1 MRPPRLD
8 TSLELLVERL
18 DRLSAP
24 GVLATIVAT
33 AGSTYRKAGARMLI
47 ESDGRLTG
55 LLSGGCFEQDLA
67 EHARTTLAGGT
78 GRIVE
83 YDLRT
88 ADDMVYGIGAGCEG
102 AMRVL
107 LEPLVPGGALHG
119 GLSRSVAAMANGADC
134 ALAMVHGGDRAPLG
148 TRVFPTEPLDGPL
161 AEACRA
167 AISTGRSDH
176 FHEAGREVWIEYL
189 APPPRIL
196 ICGAGPD
203 VVPLLRLL
211 RLVGFCVTVADHRPA
226 YADPDRLVGATLSV
240 GPAATLAERLA
251 LSTFHA
257 AVVMSHHLA
266 SDETY
271 LSALAASP
279 IPHIGLLGPR
289 ARRERL
295 LTALA
300 DRQAGLRGRL
310 RGPLGVDIGALT
322 PEAIALATAAELHA
336 LVAGRPAG
344 LARTADQ
351 P

>member
-88 ADDMVYGIGAGCEG
+88 ADDVVYGIGAGCEG

-107 LEPLVPGGALHG
+107 LEPLIPGGALHT
-119 GLSRSVAAMANGADC
+119 GLARSVTALASGADG
-134 ALAMVHGGDRAPLG
+134 ALAMVHGGADAPFG
-148 TRVFPTEPLDGPL
+148 TRVFPSERLDEPL
-161 AEACRA
+161 AQACRT
-167 AISTGRSDH
+167 AIETGRSDH
-176 FHEAGREVWIEYL
+176 FNEADREVWIEYL

-203 VVPLLRLL
+203 VVPLLRVL
-211 RLVGFCVTVADHRPA
+211 RLVGFCVTIADHRPA
-226 YADPDRLVGATLSV
+226 YADPERLAGATLSV
-240 GPAATLAERLA
+240 GPAATLGDRLA
-251 LSTFHA
+251 LDRFHA
-257 AVVMSHHLA
+257 AVVMSHHLV
-266 SDETY
+266 SDEAY
-271 LSALAASP
+271 LAALAGSTVA
-279 IPHIGLLGPR
+279 HIGLLGPR

-295 LTALA
+295 LAALGA
-300 DRQAGLRGRL
+300 RQTGLRGRL
-310 RGPLGVDIGALT
+310 RGPLGIDIGALT
-322 PEAIALATAAELHA
+322 PEAIALSTAAELHA
-336 LVAGRPAG
+336 LVAGRTAG
-344 LARTADQ
+344 LARTADRS
-351 P
+351 